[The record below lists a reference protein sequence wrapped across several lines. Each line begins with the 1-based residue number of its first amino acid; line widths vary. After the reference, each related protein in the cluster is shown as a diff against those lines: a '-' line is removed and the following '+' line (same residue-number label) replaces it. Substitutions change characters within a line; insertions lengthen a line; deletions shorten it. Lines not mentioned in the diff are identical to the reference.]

1 MVINEKTI
9 GGNFMGKVNKKNR
22 NFDNKKRN
30 QQHAKQIKQ
39 QLKESVATGLI
50 DGVFVYTEPLSIS
63 DFAKKIGRNVP
74 EILKYFFSQGI
85 MLNQNVMLNE
95 EQIGELALEFGF
107 DFKKEAV
114 LTKENILEQ
123 LDQKID
129 KPEDLKPRPPIVTI
143 MGHVDH
149 GKTTLLDSMRN
160 SNVVAGEF
168 GGITQAIGAYQ
179 ITLKNGKKITFI
191 YTPGHEAFTEM
202 RSRGANVTD
211 IVVLIVAAD
220 DGVMPQ
226 TEEAIDHA
234 KQANVPIIV
243 FINKIDKPGVDPEK
257 IKAELMNYG
266 IVAEEF
272 GGDVPFI
279 EGSAKEKKGLTHLQD
294 TILLIAEVNNLK
306 ANPNKFASGIILEA
320 HLDKTKG
327 PVASVLVQQG
337 TLNVRDVVIAGPTFG
352 TIKDMENENGKKLNQ
367 ALPSQPVVIA
377 GLNDVP
383 NAGDKFIVMNDEK
396 MARQIAT
403 AQLQKQQL
411 AERMAKQTLT
421 LDSLK
426 SHIDEGELKS
436 INVIIKADTKGSV
449 EALRSSL
456 GKIDI
461 AGVKINI
468 IRATVGAISNSDV
481 TLASAGQAIIY
492 GFNVRPTAVVRKKAE
507 EDGVE
512 IRLHNV
518 IYKLIEE
525 LEGAAKG
532 LLDPIREEIV
542 LGQAEVR
549 ALFRHSDIGTIAG
562 FHVIDGMIP
571 RNGTIRILRNGVVIY
586 TGEISSLK
594 HQKLDIKEAKIDSE
608 GGMTIKNY
616 NDLKEGDIIEAYKIE
631 EHLRT

>member
-191 YTPGHEAFTEM
+191 DTPGHEAFTEM